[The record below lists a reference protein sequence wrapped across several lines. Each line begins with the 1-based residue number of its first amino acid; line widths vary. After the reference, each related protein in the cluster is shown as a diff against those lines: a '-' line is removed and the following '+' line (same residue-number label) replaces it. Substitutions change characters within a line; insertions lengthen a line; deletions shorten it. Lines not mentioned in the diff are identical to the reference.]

1 MKIRKAV
8 ITAAGRTQRSLPM
21 QAIVDRDGQHKTA
34 LQVVVEEA
42 LSAGIEEICVVVCPG
57 DAAPY
62 AQAAGREASR
72 LHFVEQAEARG
83 YGHALWCAREFT
95 GGDPFL
101 HLISDHVY
109 LSNRPERCAQQ
120 LVQVAEREK
129 CNVSAVQA
137 TRESKLP
144 YYGVVGGQ
152 LVPQQLGLYQ
162 VERVMEKPTP
172 TQAEQ
177 LLVVPGLRAGN
188 YLSLFGLHVLTP
200 GVMDL
205 LGERVKA
212 GETGIQLS
220 DALNRIARTERYL
233 AMEVDGRRFDLGVK
247 YGLLMAQLAFC
258 LQGADR
264 DEVLTQLVELLAER
278 SGKQGA

>member
-8 ITAAGRTQRSLPM
+8 ITAAGRNQRSLPM

-34 LQVVVEEA
+34 LQIVVEEA

-57 DAAPY
+57 DEAPY

-72 LHFVEQAEARG
+72 LGFVQQTDPRG
-83 YGHALWCAREFT
+83 YGHALWCARGFT
-95 GGDPFL
+95 GGDSFL

-109 LSNRPERCAQQ
+109 LSNRQERCAQQ
-120 LVQVAEREK
+120 LVQTAEREN
-129 CNVSAVQA
+129 CSVSAVQA

-144 YYGVVGGQ
+144 FYGVVGGQ
-152 LVPQQLGLYQ
+152 LVPQQQGLYQ

-177 LLVVPGLRAGN
+177 LLVVPGLRVGH
-188 YLSLFGLHVLTP
+188 YLSLFGVHVLTP
-200 GVMDL
+200 GVMEV
-205 LGERVKA
+205 LGELVSA
-212 GETGIQLS
+212 GGGGIQLS
-220 DALNRIARTERYL
+220 DALNRIARKERYL
-233 AMEVDGRRFDLGVK
+233 ALEMDGRRFDLGVK

-258 LQGADR
+258 LQGGDR
-264 DEVLTQLVELLAER
+264 DEVLTQLVELLADR
-278 SGKQGA
+278 FYRQGE